1 MTVIEKIKTINDDNI
16 LILSPEI
23 MAELG
28 LTSGDEVEV
37 TVNNGTIVMRPVED
51 DDDAEFDAIADQLIE
66 ERKHVYEAL
75 ARGAE

>member
-1 MTVIEKIKTINDDNI
+1 MTIIEKITTINDDNM

-23 MAELG
+23 MSELG
-28 LTSGDEVEV
+28 LTSGDQVELTMV
-37 TVNNGTIVMRPVED
+37 DKTLTVRPVD
-51 DDDAEFDAIADQLIE
+51 DDDAEFDAIADQLME